1 MGEVVH
7 PGDYRV
13 AAEWKMMK
21 RLKAAALVVGS
32 LVMAGAATP
41 AFALE
46 VPKVQATDLAE
57 EANKVAKHVDPR
69 STGPQPE
76 ELGTEVQEFLPGTAK
91 ETKKAFDRESARLAR
106 GLRAQG

>member
-1 MGEVVH
+1 
-7 PGDYRV
+7 
-13 AAEWKMMK
+13 MK

-46 VPKVQATDLAE
+46 VPKVQAADLAE

-69 STGPQPE
+69 STAPQSE
-76 ELGTEVQEFLPGTAK
+76 ELDTEVQEFLPGTAQ

-106 GLRAQG
+106 GLQAQG

>member
-46 VPKVQATDLAE
+46 VPKVQATDLA
-57 EANKVAKHVDPR
+57 
-69 STGPQPE
+69 
-76 ELGTEVQEFLPGTAK
+76 
-91 ETKKAFDRESARLAR
+91 
-106 GLRAQG
+106 